1 MGGGSW
7 SDDAYAHIS
16 YSRSTSSASSSS
28 YFKSDMDPRL
38 DPKGVAYR
46 ESRDSA
52 DHPNSLAIMVGLD
65 VTGSMSGVPK
75 MLVGGA
81 GSPGKLSALMGTMLR
96 HGVVDPQ
103 VMFCAV
109 GDHISDRAPIQVGQ
123 FESETGL
130 IDDNLTS
137 LFLEGNGGGG
147 GSESYLL
154 AWYFASRHTS
164 IDCFEKRSR
173 KGFLFTIGD
182 EMCHSAIT
190 PDYVQKWFGDGAQEE
205 MTAKQLLSAAQR
217 TYEVYHIHITH
228 HGNDD
233 RLVSHWRDL
242 LGERFIMLD
251 DPNAI
256 PELIAATIATHGG
269 ATTVSSVVADF
280 DRRIA
285 ASVTTAL
292 ARVDTSSTS
301 VATGGGIVG
310 L

>member
-28 YFKSDMDPRL
+28 YFTAGMDSKM

-52 DHPNSLAIMVGLD
+52 DHPNSIAIMVNLD

-75 MLVGGA
+75 MLVGGS
-81 GSPGKLSALMGTMLR
+81 GSPGKLSALMSTMLK

-109 GDHISDRAPIQVGQ
+109 GDHISDRSPFQVGQ
-123 FESETGL
+123 FESETTL

-137 LFLEGNGGGG
+137 LYLEGGGG
-147 GSESYLL
+147 GGGRESYLL

-164 IDCFEKRSR
+164 TDCFEKRGR

-182 EMCHSAIT
+182 EMCHPNLT
-190 PDYVQKWFGDGAQEE
+190 PDYIQKWFGDGAQEAI
-205 MTAKQLLSAAQR
+205 TAESLLSAAQR
-217 TYEVYHIHITH
+217 TFEVYHIHITH
-228 HGNDD
+228 HGADSG
-233 RLVSHWRDL
+233 LESHWRGL
-242 LGERFIMLD
+242 LGERFMMLD

-269 ATTVSSVVADF
+269 SASVSSVVAGF

-285 ASVTTAL
+285 DSVTTAL
-292 ARVDTSSTS
+292 ARVDNSSTS
-301 VATGGGIVG
+301 VASTGGIVG
-310 L
+310 R